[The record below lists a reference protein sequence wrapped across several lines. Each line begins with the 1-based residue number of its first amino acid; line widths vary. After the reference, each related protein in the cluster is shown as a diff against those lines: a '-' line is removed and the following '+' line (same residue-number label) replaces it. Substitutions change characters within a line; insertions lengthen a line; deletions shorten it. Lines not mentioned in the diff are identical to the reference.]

1 MIEKGY
7 GATVKGKLHK
17 ENKMPNQDYYLID
30 NHMEYTLV
38 VVCDGLGSKKYSHH
52 ASKKLSKI
60 IKKEVRER
68 YKKHNLN
75 PIEMVSSIQK
85 TYLKK
90 LWPYKLDN
98 ADTTCLFSLISNKNI
113 LLFQL
118 GDGINAISINDKI
131 ILADEV
137 EKDFTNETRAFG
149 KSNRNDWKIKV
160 INKEENSKYKLLLCT
175 DGISEDLIED
185 NLSEFIN
192 NLNLHV
198 DKKYKKNRCLFDLI
212 NNWPNKY
219 SKDDKTIVVVK

>member
-60 IKKEVRER
+60 IKKEVRNR
-68 YKKHNLN
+68 YKNHNMN
-75 PIEMVSSIQK
+75 PIEMISSIQNE
-85 TYLKK
+85 YLKK

-98 ADTTCLFSLISNKNI
+98 ADTTCLFSLISSKNI

-118 GDGINAISINDKI
+118 GDGINALCINDKI

-149 KSNRNDWKIKV
+149 KSNKSDWKIRV
-160 INKEENSKYKLLLCT
+160 ISKEENSNYKLLLCT
-175 DGISEDLIED
+175 DGISEDLIEY
-185 NLSEFIN
+185 NLVEFIN
-192 NLNLHV
+192 TLSSTL
-198 DKKYKKNRCLFDLI
+198 DKRYKKNKSLIKLI